1 MFEIHE
7 TGKPEK
13 YYFSLKAGDIE
24 IVSPNLHDS
33 RELCEAA
40 IEKIKQELSSAK
52 VSASKSSFKTK
63 LKRFFTDGKK

>member
-13 YYFSLKAGDIE
+13 YYFSLKAGDVE
-24 IVSPNLHDS
+24 IVSPTLHDS

-40 IEKIKQELSSAK
+40 IETIKAAFPIAR
-52 VSASKSSFKTK
+52 VSATKSSFRSK
-63 LKRFFTDGKK
+63 LKKFFTDGRK